1 MTTDDTKSTGDEP
14 RRGEP
19 NADDRDR
26 PRADRAR
33 ADGGRDTGN
42 VSAQGVWGRGPSRAT
57 QATDGGRSTET
68 ADETTGDETTTDE
81 RDDDCARGSEAGTG
95 RVSAQGVFDRGRT
108 R

>member
-1 MTTDDTKSTGDEP
+1 MTTDDTNPTGDEP
-14 RRGEP
+14 RRGESSG
-19 NADDRDR
+19 DDRDR

-33 ADGGRDTGN
+33 TDGGRDTGN
-42 VSAQGVWGRGPSRAT
+42 VSAQGVWGRGPSRTA

-68 ADETTGDETTTDE
+68 ADETTTDET
-81 RDDDCARGSEAGTG
+81 DDDRARGSEAGTG